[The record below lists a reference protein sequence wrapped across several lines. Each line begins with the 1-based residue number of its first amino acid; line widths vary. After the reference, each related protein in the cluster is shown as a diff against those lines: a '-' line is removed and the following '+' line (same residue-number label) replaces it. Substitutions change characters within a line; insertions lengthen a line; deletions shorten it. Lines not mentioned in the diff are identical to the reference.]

1 MSTKALNQESFRTM
15 KTTFHRA
22 AAEPLVLL
30 AALAL
35 NAGAGTLYVDLN
47 STHPQSPYD
56 DWSRAATNIQ
66 DAVDAAAV
74 GDEVVVTNGVYA
86 TGGRIVYG
94 SMSNRVA
101 VTKAITLRSV
111 NGPGVTSIVGCKT
124 SSALAVRCLYLTNG
138 ASVMGFT
145 LTNGAAKA
153 TGDYD
158 REQSGG
164 GVWCELDSSGCVSNC
179 VLGGNTA
186 YRGGGSFQA
195 ALLNCTLSNNSAR
208 YGAGAYVGILSNC
221 MLQANVAGVWGGGAR
236 LCTLYNCT
244 LLENSTT
251 EYSSGGA
258 GAQGSTLVKCTLS
271 GNTATGLNCSGGGA
285 SYSTLLNCS
294 LVYNSATA
302 ANGSGGGAYGGT
314 LTNCILI
321 ANQAGQGGGAY
332 DATLD
337 NCTLCGNSAT
347 NAGGG
352 VHSGVL
358 ANCIVYYNAAEIRGA
373 NYENGTN
380 LSCCCTLPLPTSGVG
395 SFTNEP
401 LFVGAAIGNFRLQ
414 PNSPC
419 INAGNNGFALPGTDF
434 DGNPRI
440 SGGTVDLGAY
450 EFQNPASTISYA
462 WLQQY
467 GLAMDGT
474 ADGADGDQDGMNNW
488 QEWRAG
494 TDPTNGVSV
503 LQMLSPSNG
512 ASGVAVIWRSVTNR
526 SYYLQRSPDLS
537 AQPAFLNLQ
546 SNILGQAGITTYTD
560 TNAAGPGPFFYRVGV
575 Q

>member
-1 MSTKALNQESFRTM
+1 M
-15 KTTFHRA
+15 KTTFLRA
-22 AAEPLVLL
+22 ARKSMVPLAL
-30 AALAL
+30 LAL
-35 NAGAGTLYVDLN
+35 NAAAGTLYVDIT
-47 STHPQSPYD
+47 STNPLSPFS
-56 DWSRAATNIQ
+56 DWTTAATNIQ
-66 DAVDAAAV
+66 DALDVAAV

-101 VTKAITLRSV
+101 VTKPITLRSA
-111 NGPGVTSIVGCKT
+111 NGPSVTAIVGCKT
-124 SSALAVRCLYLTNG
+124 SNALAVRCVYLTNG
-138 ASVMGFT
+138 ASVLGFT

-195 ALLNCTLSNNSAR
+195 ALLNCTLINNSAR
-208 YGAGAYVGILSNC
+208 YGAGAYVGNLSNC
-221 MLQANVAGVWGGGAR
+221 LLEANVAGAWGGGAR
-236 LCTLYNCT
+236 RCSLYNCI
-244 LLENSTT
+244 LIENSTT
-251 EYSSGGA
+251 EYASGGA
-258 GAQGSTLVKCTLS
+258 GAQASTLVNCTLS
-271 GNTATGLNCSGGGA
+271 GNTATGLNCFGGGA
-285 SYSTLLNCS
+285 SDSTLLNCS
-294 LVYNSATA
+294 LVSNSATA
-302 ANGSGGGAYGGT
+302 TNGSGGGAYGGT

-321 ANQAGQGGGAY
+321 GNQAGQGGGAY

-358 ANCIVYYNAAEIRGA
+358 ANCIVYYNAAEIWGD
-373 NYENGTN
+373 NYDNGSN
-380 LSCCCTLPLPTSGVG
+380 LSCCCTFPLPTTGVD
-395 SFTNEP
+395 SFTNAP
-401 LFVGAAIGNFRLQ
+401 LFVGAPVGNFRLQ
-414 PNSPC
+414 SNSPC
-419 INAGNNGFALPGTDF
+419 INAGNNGCASPGTDF

-440 SGGTVDLGAY
+440 SGGTVDVGAY
-450 EFQNPASTISYA
+450 EFQNPASAISCA
-462 WLQQY
+462 WLQRY
-467 GLAMDGT
+467 GLAVDGT
-474 ADGADGDQDGMNNW
+474 ADTADSDLDGLNNW

-503 LQMLSPSNG
+503 LQMLAPTYG
-512 ASGVAVIWRSVTNR
+512 ASGVTVTWQSVTNR
-526 SYYLQRSPDLS
+526 SYYLQRSLDLS
-537 AQPAFLNLQ
+537 AQSPFLNVR
-546 SNILGQAGITTYTD
+546 SNIVGQAGTTTYID
-560 TNAAGPGPFFYRVGV
+560 TNSVGAGLFFYRVGV